1 MALARFLSRMKAR
14 AVRARAVYFALS
26 RPAPSN
32 IYRLP
37 VRPAKLVPVFNVMME
52 AA

>member
-1 MALARFLSRMKAR
+1 MAVARFLSRMKVR
-14 AVRARAVYFALS
+14 AARARAVYFSLV
-26 RPAPSN
+26 RPSN
-32 IYRLP
+32 VYRLP

>member
-1 MALARFLSRMKAR
+1 MALSRFLSSVKVR
-14 AVRARAVYFALS
+14 AARARAVYFAL
-26 RPAPSN
+26 PKPVPSN